1 MLLSFF
7 VRLLWKVLIVICLL
21 FLFFLLIVIEIVD
34 LYEIYMV
41 IEELLM
47 LFNFIERG
55 FLMGLYIVGNFLV

>member
-1 MLLSFF
+1 M
-7 VRLLWKVLIVICLL
+7 VLIVMCLL